1 MRYSTTTLF
10 SVRVQGRALVGEEMA
25 FVVPLLALLF
35 ALALMAFHFLDA
47 LKGLLS
53 FIVGTFALL
62 ISTPL
67 SSPQLPR
74 SLASLDHRGKR
85 ILITGGNGDI
95 GRELAFYFADR
106 GAEVHLLCRN
116 VRKAEK
122 VKRELQDETGNDRIF
137 VEVLDLASFKSVR
150 DFVRRWEERDLAERR
165 IDILFNNAGEPR
177 TARDTKKQFIA
188 HLPLNICRRNLC
200 LKRNNPRLPLVH
212 LPNQLPLLLPPHHPP
227 PRLLLTPH
235 LLSHR
240 TDHPNGLSRHVSP
253 SRPIP
258 LRPRLQRP
266 HRILP
271 RRRQHGR
278 DRLSFGVLP
287 RESSRRTV
295 DGDVTREVG
304 EE

>member
-53 FIVGTFALL
+53 FIAGTFALL

-74 SLASLDHRGKR
+74 SLSTLDHRGKR

-95 GRELAFYFADR
+95 GREIAFYFADR

-122 VKRELQDETGNDRIF
+122 VKRELQEETGNDRIF

-150 DFVRRWEERDLAERR
+150 DFVRRWEERDLGERR
-165 IDILFNNAGEPR
+165 IDILFNNAGEPYANI
-177 TARDTKKQFIA
+177 TAVRHAHDKQY
-188 HLPLNICRRNLC
+188 RRHIR
-200 LKRNNPRLPLVH
+200 LKRNNPRLPLIH

-235 LLSHR
+235 LLPQR

-253 SRPIP
+253 SRPIA
-258 LRPRLQRP
+258 LRPGLQRP

-287 RESSRRTV
+287 RESSWCAL
-295 DGDVTREVG
+295 DGDITREVG